1 MFQIRVL
8 HIDFF
13 FFRLTTHSTVV
24 SIKIYF
30 QLKLIK
36 FYLISRAI
44 KKLSELIMLS
54 IKKNMLTKI
63 IQKCEKNMLKLHLL
77 IILHL
82 MKRKECILN
91 R

>member
-1 MFQIRVL
+1 
-8 HIDFF
+8 
-13 FFRLTTHSTVV
+13 
-24 SIKIYF
+24 
-30 QLKLIK
+30 
-36 FYLISRAI
+36 
-44 KKLSELIMLS
+44 MLS

>member
-1 MFQIRVL
+1 
-8 HIDFF
+8 
-13 FFRLTTHSTVV
+13 
-24 SIKIYF
+24 
-30 QLKLIK
+30 
-36 FYLISRAI
+36 
-44 KKLSELIMLS
+44 MLS

-91 R
+91 RQIHNIYIKYIS